1 MYVSFDDGEN
11 WQPLQLNLPVVPITD
26 LVVHKEMNDL
36 VVATQ
41 GRSFYV
47 LDDLAVLQ
55 SFASGPKPDGDFF
68 FATEPVYRTA
78 GFRATASPGDTFGEN
93 PPAGAVFHFQI
104 VGEVKG
110 EVTLEIVEGASGKA
124 IRKFTTK
131 QPEGESEAQ
140 PQGRRAGPAGAR
152 FAAKQGFN
160 RFEWDLRHE
169 DSKSFPGLIMW
180 AGSTRGPRA
189 APGKYQA
196 KLSAN
201 GKTLTSDF
209 EIRKDPRLKTTQ
221 EEFDKQLALL
231 TQIRDKLT
239 ETHESIIRI
248 REVKRQL
255 DDWSAKHKELEPQA
269 KEISKKLT
277 AVEEELYQTKLR
289 SNQDPLNYPIKLNNK
304 LAALA
309 GIVGSA
315 DAAPTDQS
323 YQLHEELT
331 SKINA
336 QLKLLKSTI
345 DTDVS
350 AFNKTVREKN
360 LAAVK

>member
-1 MYVSFDDGEN
+1 
-11 WQPLQLNLPVVPITD
+11 
-26 LVVHKEMNDL
+26 MNDL

-41 GRSFYV
+41 GRSFWI

-55 SFASGPKPDGDFF
+55 SYARGPKPEGDFF
-68 FATEPVYRTA
+68 FATEPVYRTS
-78 GFRATASPGDTFGEN
+78 GFRAAASPGDTFGEN
-93 PPAGAVFHFQI
+93 PPAGAVFHFL
-104 VGEVKG
+104 VAGEVKG
-110 EVTLEIVEGASGKA
+110 EATIEIVESASGKT
-124 IRKFTTK
+124 IRKYSTR
-131 QPEGESEAQ
+131 QQQGEGEAQ
-140 PQGRRAGPAGAR
+140 PQGRRSGPGGAR
-152 FAAKQGFN
+152 FQVKQGFN

-169 DSKSFPGLIMW
+169 DARSFPGLIMW

-189 APGKYQA
+189 VPGKYQA
-196 KLSAN
+196 KLAAN

-209 EIRKDPRLKTTQ
+209 EIRKDPRLNTTQ
-221 EEFDKQLALL
+221 EEFARQLSLL

-239 ETHESIIRI
+239 ETHEAIIRI

-255 DDWSAKHKELEPQA
+255 DDWSARYKELEPQA
-269 KEISKKLT
+269 KELSKKLT

-289 SNQDPLNYPIKLNNK
+289 SGQDPLNYPIKLNNK

-336 QLKLLKSTI
+336 QLKLMKSAL
-345 DTDVS
+345 DTDLAS
-350 AFNKTVREKN
+350 FNKLVRDKN